1 MRQYCN
7 SCFRCDTVQVDN
19 ESVALNLT
27 KDQEVTV
34 SYSDES
40 FEGESSSTTEKTTS
54 SIESVN
60 TSTTVNKNR
69 QVEEIRERQCERVS
83 VDKQA
88 SDLEE
93 KKVPCESPAEVSSL
107 VDESSAEQLTGNVVE
122 KRLSEQAN
130 LTAGEDGD
138 HTSDPEEQS
147 MFCGE
152 STAGI
157 QLKKKQSIWKFFDND
172 DDQDNALR
180 VHVPKNNKD
189 QEQDDKSEEMSK
201 LWMNHSG
208 LLKSTMVMTKKLKN
222 V

>member
-1 MRQYCN
+1 MK
-7 SCFRCDTVQVDN
+7 N
-19 ESVALNLT
+19 ESVALALT
-27 KDQEVTV
+27 KDQENTV
-34 SYSDES
+34 SYSDKS
-40 FEGESSSTTEKTTS
+40 FEEESSSTTEETTS

-60 TSTTVNKNR
+60 TSVDCFERSETVNKNG
-69 QVEEIRERQCERVS
+69 QVEEIQLQERQCDRVS

-88 SDLEE
+88 SDLE
-93 KKVPCESPAEVSSL
+93 KKQVPCESPAEVSNL

-172 DDQDNALR
+172 DDQYTALDNSR
-180 VHVPKNNKD
+180 VHVLKNNKD

-201 LWMNHSG
+201 SVNESQRPSEINDG
-208 LLKSTMVMTKKLKN
+208 DDKETEKR
-222 V
+222 